1 MATLAPQAPALTVA
15 ANPKPKRGG
24 MVAAQRRA
32 GLLFVTPYILFFLV
46 LQAGA
51 FGFAIWVSFHRYD
64 LLALD
69 NPFVGLRNYIR
80 LPGNADFI
88 KALGNTTEYAVIVVI
103 LQTIF
108 ALLLAVLLDTKI
120 KARNFFRST
129 WYTPSIASSVV
140 ISMIFLYVYHPTGLL
155 NTLLGLI
162 GIHTQV
168 AYLETTTWA
177 LLAIMFLNIW
187 TTAPTFMLMFLAG
200 LQDIPREIYEAAEVD
215 GAGAVRQ
222 LFSITIPLLR
232 PIIFLVVSLGIIGAF
247 QVFDQVFIM
256 TQGGPLKATLTV
268 AYLIYENLFKDTGT
282 VGVACAEAVTL
293 GLIIFGLTLLSRRI
307 IDTKIEY

>member
-1 MATLAPQAPALTVA
+1 
-15 ANPKPKRGG
+15 
-24 MVAAQRRA
+24 MVGSQRRA
-32 GLLFVTPYILFFLV
+32 GLLFVAPYILYFLV

-64 LLALD
+64 LLALS

-80 LPGNADFI
+80 LPGNADFM
-88 KALGNTTEYAVIVVI
+88 KALGNTVEYAIVVVV

-120 KARNFFRST
+120 KGRNFFRST

-155 NTLLGLI
+155 NSLLGLI

-215 GAGAVRQ
+215 GAGAVRK

-232 PIIFLVVSLGIIGAF
+232 PIIFLVVSLGIIGGF

-282 VGVACAEAVTL
+282 VGIACAEAVTL
-293 GLIIFGLTLLSRRI
+293 GIIIFGLTLLSRRI